1 MLRFKSVLA
10 VGFGGAVGALLRYL
24 VILTTAHSFFPF
36 GTLLINI
43 VGSFILGLLNG
54 YFATKKNSL
63 VFLALGSGL
72 CGGFTTMSTFS
83 QEIVNLL
90 QISLIYTG
98 MYLGA
103 TVLFGLIA
111 GFLGLSFLIDEEVRP
126 FDSGSFSFYWRF
138 FGCCLEVCITNY
150 F

>member
-43 VGSFILGLLNG
+43 VGSFILGMLNG

-111 GFLGLSFLIDEEVRP
+111 GFLGLIF
-126 FDSGSFSFYWRF
+126 FDRRRG
-138 FGCCLEVCITNY
+138 ETV
-150 F
+150 